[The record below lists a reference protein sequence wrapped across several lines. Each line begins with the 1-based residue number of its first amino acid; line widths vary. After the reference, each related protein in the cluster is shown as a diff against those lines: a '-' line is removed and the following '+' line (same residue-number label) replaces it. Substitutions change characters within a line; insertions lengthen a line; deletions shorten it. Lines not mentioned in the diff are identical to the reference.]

1 MKELKQQNNM
11 LDTGHWGHCEDSFDP
26 QAGTWVSPQ
35 ISYLSFKSLIQ
46 LRRSMNTGQW
56 RRPKKK
62 KKDLIS
68 VFCCMYISPQCS
80 SMNPLTQGV
89 MIFDCEEKTLA
100 DIAEKIVS
108 EMVNKKEIRPENR
121 EDMVKV
127 LLQNHRFAPRY

>member
-1 MKELKQQNNM
+1 
-11 LDTGHWGHCEDSFDP
+11 
-26 QAGTWVSPQ
+26 
-35 ISYLSFKSLIQ
+35 
-46 LRRSMNTGQW
+46 
-56 RRPKKK
+56 
-62 KKDLIS
+62 
-68 VFCCMYISPQCS
+68 MYISPQCS

-127 LLQNHRFAPRY
+127 LLQNDRFAPRY